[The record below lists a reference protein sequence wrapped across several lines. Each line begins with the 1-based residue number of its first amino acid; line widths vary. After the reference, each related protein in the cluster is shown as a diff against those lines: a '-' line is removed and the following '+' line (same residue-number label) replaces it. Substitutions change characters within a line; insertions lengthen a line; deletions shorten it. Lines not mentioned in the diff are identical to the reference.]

1 MSLEKKSAHIL
12 VVEDDPDIRE
22 SVVEILEDDGH
33 VVTSAGDGREALDV
47 LQSASPAPDLIL
59 LDLMMPVMSG
69 YQFREEQLKLPAFAS
84 IPVLI
89 VTADVNARSKVESLK
104 VAGFVQK
111 PLKIRPLLDL
121 VDQLVA
127 ARAAAPKREG

>member
-22 SVVEILEDDGH
+22 SVVEILEDEGH
-33 VVTSAGDGREALDV
+33 TVTSAGDGREALDL
-47 LQSASPAPDLIL
+47 LQSAKPAPDLIL

-89 VTADVNARSKVESLK
+89 VTADVNARVKVESLQA
-104 VAGFVQK
+104 AGFVQK
-111 PLKIRPLLDL
+111 PLKIQPLLDL
-121 VDQLVA
+121 VNQLVA
-127 ARAAAPKREG
+127 ASPSRASHS

>member
-33 VVTSAGDGREALDV
+33 VVTSAGDGREALDR

-69 YQFREEQLKLPAFAS
+69 YQFREEQLKLPAFAG

-89 VTADVNARSKVESLK
+89 VTADVNARSKVESLQ

-111 PLKIRPLLDL
+111 PLKIQPLLDL
-121 VDQLVA
+121 VNQLVTA
-127 ARAAAPKREG
+127 ATTRESPS

>member
-22 SVVEILEDDGH
+22 SVVEILEDEGH
-33 VVTSAGDGREALDV
+33 RVTSAGDGREALDL

-59 LDLMMPVMSG
+59 LDLMMPIMSG

-89 VTADVNARSKVESLK
+89 VTADVNARVKVESLQ

-111 PLKIRPLLDL
+111 PLKIQPLLDL
-121 VDQLVA
+121 VNQLVA
-127 ARAAAPKREG
+127 ASPSRASHS